1 MEGKSRAEL
10 AAVQQRVWEE
20 MSVSEHVEQYMSQGM
35 DRKDAMKQ
43 AAKDRGVS
51 KREIYAA
58 LLETQE

>member
-10 AAVQQRVWEE
+10 EQAQQRIWEE
-20 MSVSEHVEQYMSQGM
+20 MSISEHVEQYMSQGL
-35 DRKDAMKQ
+35 DRKEAMKQ

-58 LLETQE
+58 LLETEQ

>member
-1 MEGKSRAEL
+1 
-10 AAVQQRVWEE
+10 